1 MTNNLARTGIID
13 IGSNSIRLAI
23 YEATPEGAS
32 RLVNEN
38 KESARLSGKINREGI
53 LEEQAIL
60 GIVPVLAQFREI
72 CEVYGCRTVRVAATA
87 AIRNAANSVR
97 IAERL
102 KAETGLEIEILTGEQ
117 EAYFGFI
124 GVAAGMETKDGLI
137 IDIGGGSTE
146 ITLFRDRQLQHSVSL
161 PIGAVNAQ
169 LKYGGLEDSWGQAD
183 TARLQQEIERL
194 LSEHK
199 WLAEHPGLALI
210 GLGGTI
216 RTLGK
221 LDQRRR
227 KYPVRLA
234 HHYRLDAESL
244 SYYADLLPYLPL
256 EKRKALDGLP
266 KSRADIIVPGL
277 ILLQTV
283 FRHTGAA
290 CCVVSGTG
298 LREGLLMDT
307 LGIGVPEPTEV
318 LARQAYG
325 LLAFHAGAPLSHF
338 RQVSRFAERLSAV
351 MEAGGPAPEKASET
365 GRLLFASSMLYK
377 IGGAIRYHQYDKH
390 TSYWLLHAP
399 LGALSHREAVLCAAI
414 VDCAAGGGK
423 KGIDGELE
431 RLLEEG
437 DPERIRELGSLLEI
451 AIALDASETQC
462 VEIEEARVQDGALL
476 LRLKCRSR
484 AYLETSRLES
494 AAKSFKKAWKLR
506 LEWELIP
513 SSTC

>member
-23 YEATPEGAS
+23 YEATPEGAY

-53 LEEQAIL
+53 LEEHAIL
-60 GIVPVLAQFREI
+60 GIVPVLSQFREI

-124 GVAAGMETKDGLI
+124 GVAAGMETKDGFI

-169 LKYGGLEDSWGQAD
+169 LKYGGPDPWGQAD

-199 WLAEHPGLALI
+199 WLAEHPGLELI

-244 SYYADLLPYLPL
+244 AYYADLLPYLPL

-266 KSRADIIVPGL
+266 KSRADIIVPGM

-307 LGIGVPEPTEV
+307 LGIGVPEPAEV

-325 LLAFHAGAPLSHF
+325 LLAFHAGAPLGHF

-351 MEAGGPAPEKASET
+351 MEAGGPAPEKAAET
-365 GRLLFASSMLYK
+365 RRLLFASSMLYK

-451 AIALDASETQC
+451 AIALDASETQS
-462 VEIEEARVQDGALL
+462 VEIKEARLQDGALL

-484 AYLETSRLES
+484 AYLETSRLEG